1 MKIKKRNY
9 ATLKTKVYEAQIE
22 ADDMNDNQK
31 NNILMSENIRQKR
44 ITILEYFD
52 AYICYHFHPKIIQ

>member
-1 MKIKKRNY
+1 M
-9 ATLKTKVYEAQIE
+9 KVYQAQIE

-52 AYICYHFHPKIIQ
+52 AYIRYHFHPKIIQ

>member
-9 ATLKTKVYEAQIE
+9 ATLKTKVYEVQIE

-52 AYICYHFHPKIIQ
+52 AYIRYHFHPKIIQ